1 MLPTTT
7 LEERF
12 VLVKTTTEEWK
23 EFLFPQIRPIL
34 FWCEKSWILTTQKFF
49 VENHQFES
57 DFNHFFSTKVW
68 VCKSENL
75 VLCDH
80 PTKIDVFCAVQHL
93 TSILKFFKLIF
104 QLNLKLRYAVEIS
117 DKKILIFEKFEFS
130 TFTEKKNQGFWT
142 RIDQF
147 RNCFRTLAYP
157 DVTWS
162 VPLKAYISYLLHHS
176 LYWVKVE
183 VITRMY

>member
-1 MLPTTT
+1 MKRVSFFPRLD
-7 LEERF
+7 LF
-12 VLVKTTTEEWK
+12 FSDVKK
-23 EFLFPQIRPIL
+23 VEFLPLKSFLLKITNSSPI
-34 FWCEKSWILTTQKFF
+34 SII
-49 VENHQFES
+49 
-57 DFNHFFSTKVW
+57 FFSTKVW

-80 PTKIDVFCAVQHL
+80 PTKIDIFCTVQHL

-104 QLNLKLRYAVEIS
+104 PLNLKLRYAVEIS
-117 DKKILIFEKFEFS
+117 EKKILIFEKFEFS

-147 RNCFRTLAYP
+147 RNCFRTLAYL

-162 VPLKAYISYLLHHS
+162 ISLIYNQIMKIHLADI
-176 LYWVKVE
+176 Y
-183 VITRMY
+183 